1 MNKQVAPWVMYLFYH
16 TWNTCLA
23 GNYGPENPGEN
34 QKRAIIKYCPLNFV
48 PGIPHGTYDVENPI
62 EHTVGVYIGLLLLA
76 CIVSIV
82 SKLVTRL
89 PYTIFL
95 TLVGL
100 GIGFFPFVPGI
111 KETGFGHELIFFVFL
126 PPLLFQG
133 AFHMELDRLLKHI
146 WPIVCF
152 AIPGVVVST
161 LLTGGVIGFLGGIGF
176 GLVPLLFGAL
186 ISPTDPVSVL
196 TLFREAGA
204 PEDLRVLVEGESLFN
219 DATGVV
225 VFTILLQALI
235 KGGGFSIGG
244 SLLAFTK
251 VSGGG
256 LLLGGA
262 LGWMTFLVLL
272 RLDDHLLENAIC
284 VALAYGSFWLAE
296 MMHFS
301 GVIAVVMAGLLIGN
315 HGRRLAMSHKTTET
329 VDTFFESIGFL
340 LNSFLFILI
349 GLELREYP
357 EGLAFPWQ
365 FVGATI
371 AAMMI
376 GRAAVSYTFYWA
388 LNRIGTKRP
397 NSWKH
402 ILFWGGLR
410 GSIPIAL
417 LLHLPVNTGT
427 ELDQL
432 RPILL
437 VAGFGCVFFSLL
449 VQGTTMTPL
458 MRRLDIGS

>member
-1 MNKQVAPWVMYLFYH
+1 M
-16 TWNTCLA
+16 
-23 GNYGPENPGEN
+23 ES
-34 QKRAIIKYCPLNFV
+34 
-48 PGIPHGTYDVENPI
+48 PI
-62 EHTVGVYIGLLLLA
+62 GHTVGIYIGLLLLA
-76 CIVSIV
+76 CVV
-82 SKLVTRL
+82 AVTSKLITRL

-100 GIGFFPFVPGI
+100 GIGFFPFVPDI

-133 AFHMELDRLLKHI
+133 AFHMELNRLLKHI

-152 AIPGVVVST
+152 AIPGVLVST
-161 LLTGGVIGFLGGIGF
+161 VLTGAFFGLVGGIGF
-176 GLVPLLFGAL
+176 GLVSLLFGAL

-196 TLFREAGA
+196 ALFRETDA
-204 PEDLRVLVEGESLFN
+204 PEDLRILVEGESLFN

-225 VFTILLQALI
+225 VFSILLHTLI
-235 KGGGFSIGG
+235 DGGGFSIGK
-244 SLLAFTK
+244 SVFMFIK

-256 LLLGGA
+256 LLLGSA
-262 LGWMTFLVLL
+262 LGWTAFFILR

-284 VALAYGSFWLAE
+284 LVLAYGAFWLAE

-301 GVIAVVMAGLLIGN
+301 GVIAVVMSGLFIGN

-329 VDTFFESIGFL
+329 VETFFESIDFL

-365 FVGATI
+365 FV
-371 AAMMI
+371 AAAILAMVI
-376 GRAAVSYTFYWA
+376 GRAAVTYTFYWT

-397 NSWKH
+397 KSWKH
-402 ILFWGGLR
+402 VLFWGGLR
-410 GSIPIAL
+410 GSSPIAL
-417 LLHLPVNTGT
+417 LLHLPMDTGT
-427 ELDQL
+427 DLDNW

-437 VAGFGCVFFSLL
+437 VAGFGCVFFSL
-449 VQGTTMTPL
+449 VAQGTTMAPL
-458 MRRLDIGS
+458 MRRLGICRA